1 MSTTLLVL
9 GSVGLVSLVSF
20 TGILTIPLHGERL
33 RRALCFLIPLAVGAL
48 LGDAFF
54 HLIPEAFEETVNPAR
69 TSFLIITG
77 IASFFFLEKF
87 LRWHHHPA
95 EDDEATATK
104 DDLQEVP
111 GNRRTASHLGQLVLI
126 SDGLH
131 NFIDGII
138 IGASYLV
145 SIEVGIATTLAVILH
160 EIPQEIGDF
169 GILLYAGYTKG
180 TALFYNFLSAITAV
194 AGAVLVLLIGSLPAA
209 FIQGVLSFA
218 AGSFIYIASSDLV
231 PELHRNR
238 EHGNL
243 FAEIAGIALGVLTMY
258 LLLFLE

>member
-1 MSTTLLVL
+1 MSIAFLALA
-9 GSVGLVSLVSF
+9 SVGLVGLASLMGVF
-20 TGILTIPLHGERL
+20 AIPLHGERL
-33 RRALCFLIPLAVGAL
+33 RKALCFLIPLAVGAL

-54 HLIPEAFEETVNPAR
+54 HLIPEAFKKASNPAGA
-69 TSFLIITG
+69 SLFIILG
-77 IASFFFLEKF
+77 IALFFFLEKF
-87 LRWHHHPA
+87 LRWHRHSA
-95 EDDEATATK
+95 EEIEENKQGTDAGQKA
-104 DDLQEVP
+104 P
-111 GNRRTASHLGQLVLI
+111 SHLGQLVLI

-131 NFIDGII
+131 NFIDGVI

-145 SIEVGIATTLAVILH
+145 GIEVGIATTLAVILH

-169 GILLYAGYTKG
+169 GILLYAGYDKG
-180 TALFYNFLSAITAV
+180 TALLYNSLSALTAV
-194 AGAVLVLLIGSLPAA
+194 AGAIFVLLLGSLPITFAQS
-209 FIQGVLSFA
+209 ILPFA

-243 FAEIAGIALGVLTMY
+243 FAETAGIGLGVLAMY